1 MRIGRIGE
9 IGHETPIV
17 EVDGAIYDARTLV
30 KDIDGRFF
38 ESGGIDRVRSAIE
51 QHLLPSI
58 SLDEDVRFGSP
69 IAKPGAIYCIGMNY
83 AAHAAE
89 SGSEPPKNLVMFMK
103 APNTVV
109 GPNDQIQ
116 IPKLSTKTDWEVE
129 LAVVI
134 GKRAS
139 YLESPADSKNY
150 IAGFTAANDLSERD
164 FQLAV
169 SGGQWSKG
177 KSSPGFCPLGPW
189 LIPTDEINYQ
199 NLQLKSWVNGEPRQ
213 DSNTSDQIFPVD
225 YAVWHLSQVL
235 TLDPGDLI
243 LTGTP
248 EGVALSERFPY
259 ISAGDVVE
267 IEIEGIGRQR
277 QEYVNA

>member
-9 IGHETPIV
+9 IGRETPIV
-17 EVDGAIYDARTLV
+17 EVDDAIYDASALV
-30 KDIDGRFF
+30 KEIDGRFF
-38 ESGGIDRVRSAIE
+38 ESGGIERLRSAVE
-51 QHLLPSI
+51 QQLLPSI
-58 SLDEDVRFGSP
+58 SLDEEVRFGSP

-109 GPNDQIQ
+109 GPNDKIQ
-116 IPKLSTKTDWEVE
+116 IPKTSSKTDWEVE

-134 GKRAS
+134 GKTAS
-139 YLESPADSKNY
+139 YLESPAESKNY
-150 IAGFTAANDLSERD
+150 IAGVTAANDLSERD

-189 LIPTDEINYQ
+189 LIPADQIDYQ

-225 YAVWHLSQVL
+225 YAVWHLSQFL

-259 ISAGDVVE
+259 ITAGDVVE

-277 QEYVNA
+277 QEYINA

>member
-9 IGHETPIV
+9 AGHEKPIV
-17 EVDGAIYDARTLV
+17 EVDGVIYDAQTLV
-30 KDIDGRFF
+30 KQIDERFF
-38 ESGGIDRVRSAIE
+38 ESGGIERLRAAIE
-51 QHLLPSI
+51 QNLLPQI
-58 SLDEDVRFGSP
+58 SLSPDTRIGAP

-109 GPNDQIQ
+109 GPNDVVR
-116 IPKLSTKTDWEVE
+116 IPKTSTKTDWEVE

-139 YLESPADSKNY
+139 YLSSPAESKNY

-189 LIPTDEINYQ
+189 LIPVDEIDYQ
-199 NLQLKSWVNGEPRQ
+199 NLQLRSWVNGEPRQ

-225 YAVWHLSQVL
+225 YAVWHLSQFL
-235 TLDPGDLI
+235 TLDAGDLI

-259 ISAGDVVE
+259 IAAGDVVE

-277 QEYVNA
+277 QEFINA